1 MDASKPTSAPRA
13 SAREQT
19 HCADCRR
26 PLTERERYLGET
38 CIECEREYLL
48 DTTSNPDDDSYPYA
62 A

>member
-1 MDASKPTSAPRA
+1 MTTDKRDDARQ
-13 SAREQT
+13 QT

-26 PLTERERYLGET
+26 PLTPREQFIGET

-48 DTTSNPDDDSYPYA
+48 DTTSNPDDDYDRA